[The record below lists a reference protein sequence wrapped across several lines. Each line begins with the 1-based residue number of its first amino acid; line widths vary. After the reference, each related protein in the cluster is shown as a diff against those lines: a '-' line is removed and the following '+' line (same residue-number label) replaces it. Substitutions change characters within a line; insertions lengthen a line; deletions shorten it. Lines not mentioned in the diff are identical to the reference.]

1 MKRAPGTKFRSPASR
16 FAAIVLGSASLV
28 SALDSIAH
36 ANSDVIVLAAGSVS
50 YVYGAAGDDSID
62 RLNSLAGGFNLKLV
76 FALNSGTHVSGV
88 RIAIADAAGKAVL
101 DITSEGP
108 WFLAKVPAC
117 TYQIVATLGGNALK
131 RKVVVGAA
139 EFRTVDFR
147 WASE

>member
-1 MKRAPGTKFRSPASR
+1 NSSARSPIGNNDPLPPCSGNRQGHAPPGRVIRCWRPLARRMKRAPGTKFRSPASR

-76 FALNSGTHVSGV
+76 FALNSGT
-88 RIAIADAAGKAVL
+88 
-101 DITSEGP
+101 
-108 WFLAKVPAC
+108 
-117 TYQIVATLGGNALK
+117 
-131 RKVVVGAA
+131 
-139 EFRTVDFR
+139 
-147 WASE
+147 